1 MRRKQRQA
9 STEASGFESHLGCTF
24 GYVANQRRLVDILEV
39 GLMARKESD
48 FQGSLIKELK
58 KRYEGCMVL
67 KNDPNY
73 KQGIPDLTVLYK
85 DRWAALECKRG
96 EKEKHQP
103 NQDYYV
109 EKMNGMSYSTFIFPE
124 NKESVLHD
132 LDALFL

>member
-1 MRRKQRQA
+1 
-9 STEASGFESHLGCTF
+9 
-24 GYVANQRRLVDILEV
+24 
-39 GLMARKESD
+39 MAKKESD

-109 EKMNGMSYSTFIFPE
+109 EKMNGMSYSAFIFPE

-132 LDALFL
+132 LDALFNS